1 MVGGR
6 WTPIGESGTISNDNV
21 GARQKAHQNDR
32 ATTGADALPQNH
44 PMTRRTAAAS
54 IFAGLAGA
62 PVLAKA
68 AMQSYPVVGKVERLD
83 PALDALIDAD
93 AMVEEVLGGFT
104 WSEGPVWV
112 GGRGGFLLVSD
123 VPENRIWRW
132 SPLRG
137 GELWLT
143 PSGYAGPPTISL
155 REAGSNGL
163 ILARG
168 GLVIGDSGNR
178 CVSRIDLKTKTKTV
192 LASSFEG
199 KRLNSPNDLVLARD
213 GAIYFSDPP
222 WGLKGDWSS
231 PYRETDY
238 SGVYRL
244 APDNTLTLIDK
255 TVEPNGIGLSPDGR
269 TLYATD
275 RKSGWVA
282 WDLDAQGRP
291 TARRQFVDG
300 AATGVGGGDG
310 LKVDRAGNVWASSKD
325 GISIF
330 TPAGQRIGVIRADD
344 VISNC
349 ELGADGYLYM
359 TSNHRVVRIKVKAR
373 KLAV

>member
-1 MVGGR
+1 MSQ
-6 WTPIGESGTISNDNV
+6 TF
-21 GARQKAHQNDR
+21 Q
-32 ATTGADALPQNH
+32 
-44 PMTRRTAAAS
+44 MTRRAAAVTLL
-54 IFAGLAGA
+54 AGLAA
-62 PVLAKA
+62 PTAFA
-68 AMQSYPVVGKVERLD
+68 ATSAYPVVGKVERLD

-93 AMVEEVLGGFT
+93 APVEQVLDGFT

-112 GGRGGFLLVSD
+112 GGKDGFLLVSD
-123 VPENRIWRW
+123 VPANKIIRW
-132 SPLRG
+132 SPASG
-137 GELWLT
+137 GAVWLS
-143 PSGYAGPPTISL
+143 PSGYAGPETGSL

-178 CVSRIDLKTKTKTV
+178 CISRIDLKTRKKTV
-192 LASSFEG
+192 LAAGFEG
-199 KRLNSPNDLVLARD
+199 KRFNSPNDLVLARD
-213 GAIYFSDPP
+213 GAIYFTDPP
-222 WGLKGDWSS
+222 WGLKGDWTS
-231 PYRETDY
+231 PYRQTDY

-244 APDNTLTLIDK
+244 GTDNVVTMIDK

-282 WDLDAQGRP
+282 WNLDTKGQP

-300 AATGVGGGDG
+300 PATGIAGGDG
-310 LKVDRAGNVWASSKD
+310 LKVDRGGALWASSKD

-330 TPAGQRIGVIRADD
+330 SPNGQRIGVIRADD

-349 ELGADGYLYM
+349 ELAADGHLYM
-359 TSNHRVVRIKVKAR
+359 SSNHSVLRVKVKAR

>member
-1 MVGGR
+1 M
-6 WTPIGESGTISNDNV
+6 SQ
-21 GARQKAHQNDR
+21 AF
-32 ATTGADALPQNH
+32 
-44 PMTRRTAAAS
+44 PMTRRGAAAA
-54 IFAGLAGA
+54 ILALAAA
-62 PVLAKA
+62 PALARA
-68 AMQSYPVVGKVERLD
+68 ATYPVVGKVERLD

-93 AMVEEVLGGFT
+93 APVEQVMDGFT

-112 GGRGGFLLVSD
+112 GGKDGFLLVSD
-123 VPENRIWRW
+123 VPGNKIHRW
-132 SPLRG
+132 SPAG
-137 GELWLT
+137 GDTIWLA
-143 PSGYAGPPTISL
+143 PSGYAGPETHSL

-178 CVSRIDLKTKTKTV
+178 CLSRIDLKTRKKTV

-213 GAIYFSDPP
+213 GAIYFTDPP
-222 WGLKGDWSS
+222 WGLKGDWAS
-231 PYRETDY
+231 PYRQTDY

-244 APDNTLTLIDK
+244 GTDNTLTMIDK
-255 TVEPNGIGLSPDGR
+255 TIEPNGIGLSPDGR

-291 TARRQFVDG
+291 TARRQFIDR
-300 AATGVGGGDG
+300 ATTGIEGGDG
-310 LKVDRAGNVWASSKD
+310 LKVDRKGNLWASSKD

-330 TPAGQRIGVIRADD
+330 TPAGQRIGIIRADD

-349 ELGADGYLYM
+349 ELAADGHLYM
-359 TSNHRVVRIKVKAR
+359 SSNHRVLRVKVKAR
-373 KLAV
+373 KLPV

>member
-1 MVGGR
+1 V
-6 WTPIGESGTISNDNV
+6 SQVFS
-21 GARQKAHQNDR
+21 
-32 ATTGADALPQNH
+32 
-44 PMTRRTAAAS
+44 MTRRGAAAS
-54 IFAGLAGA
+54 ILALAAA
-62 PVLAKA
+62 PSVAKA
-68 AMQSYPVVGKVERLD
+68 ATPSYPVVGKVERLD

-93 AMVEEVLGGFT
+93 AAVEQVLDSFT

-112 GGRGGFLLVSD
+112 GGKNGFLLVSD
-123 VPENRIWRW
+123 VPANKILRW
-132 SPLRG
+132 LPVDG
-137 GELWLT
+137 GSVWLT
-143 PSGYAGPPTISL
+143 PSGYAGPQTGSL

-178 CVSRIDLKTKTKTV
+178 CVSRIDLKTRKKTV
-192 LASSFEG
+192 LASSFDG
-199 KRLNSPNDLVLARD
+199 KRFNSPNDLVLARD

-222 WGLKGDWSS
+222 WGLKGDWNS
-231 PYRETDY
+231 PYRQTDY

-244 APDNTLTLIDK
+244 GTDNVVTLIDK
-255 TVEPNGIGLSPDGR
+255 TVEPNGIGLSPDGK

-282 WDLDAQGRP
+282 WDLDAKGSP
-291 TARRQFVDG
+291 TARRQFVDS

-310 LKVDRAGNVWASSKD
+310 LKVDRDGNVWASSKD

-330 TPAGQRIGVIRADD
+330 TPAGKRIGVIRADD

-349 ELGADGYLYM
+349 ELAADGHLYM
-359 TSNHRVVRIKVKAR
+359 SSNHRVIRVKVKAR
-373 KLAV
+373 KLAL

>member
-1 MVGGR
+1 M
-6 WTPIGESGTISNDNV
+6 THAI
-21 GARQKAHQNDR
+21 
-32 ATTGADALPQNH
+32 
-44 PMTRRTAAAS
+44 TRRTAAAS
-54 IFAGLAGA
+54 LLAGLGMA
-62 PVLAKA
+62 PTFARA
-68 AMQSYPVVGKVERLD
+68 ATQAYPVVGKVERLD

-93 AMVEEVLGGFT
+93 ATVEQVLDGFT

-112 GGRGGFLLVSD
+112 GGKDGFLLVSD
-123 VPENRIWRW
+123 VPANKIMRW
-132 SPLRG
+132 SAPKEGKPG
-137 GELWLT
+137 GGSVWLT
-143 PSGYAGPPTISL
+143 PSGYAGPETNSL

-178 CVSRIDLKTKTKTV
+178 CVSRIDLKTQKKTV

-199 KRLNSPNDLVLARD
+199 RRFNSPNDLVLARD

-231 PYRETDY
+231 PYRQTDY

-244 APDNTLTLIDK
+244 GADNVVTLIDR

-282 WDLDAQGRP
+282 WDLDAKGAP
-291 TARRQFVDG
+291 TARRQFVDP
-300 AATGVGGGDG
+300 AATGIDGGDG
-310 LKVDRAGNVWASSKD
+310 LKVDRGGNVWASSKD

-330 TPAGQRIGVIRADD
+330 TPAGKRIGVIRADD

-349 ELGADGYLYM
+349 ELAADGHLYM
-359 TSNHRVVRIKVKAR
+359 SSNHRVIRVKVKAQ
-373 KLAV
+373 KLAF

>member
-1 MVGGR
+1 M
-6 WTPIGESGTISNDNV
+6 TPASS
-21 GARQKAHQNDR
+21 
-32 ATTGADALPQNH
+32 L
-44 PMTRRTAAAS
+44 TRRGAAAS
-54 IFAGLAGA
+54 LLALA
-62 PVLAKA
+62 ASPALAKA
-68 AMQSYPVVGKVERLD
+68 PANPVVGPVVGKVERLD

-93 AMVEEVLGGFT
+93 APVEQVLDGFT

-112 GGRGGFLLVSD
+112 GGPDGFLLVSD
-123 VPENRIWRW
+123 VPANKIMRW
-132 SPLRG
+132 SPARG
-137 GELWLT
+137 GEVWLT
-143 PSGYAGPPTISL
+143 PSGYAGPPTGSL

-168 GLVIGDSGNR
+168 GLVVGDSGNR
-178 CVSRIDLKTKTKTV
+178 CVSRIDLKTKKKTV

-213 GAIYFSDPP
+213 GAIYFTDPP
-222 WGLKGDWSS
+222 WGLKGDWTS
-231 PYRETDY
+231 PYRQTDY

-244 APDNTLTLIDK
+244 APDNTLTMIDK

-291 TARRQFVDG
+291 TARRPFVDS
-300 AATGVGGGDG
+300 AATGIEHGDG
-310 LKVDRAGNVWASSKD
+310 LKVDRKGHVWASSKD

-330 TPAGQRIGVIRADD
+330 TPQGKRIGIVRADD

-349 ELGADGYLYM
+349 ELAADGHLYM
-359 TSNHRVVRIKVKAR
+359 SSNHRVLRVRIKAR
-373 KLAV
+373 KLVV

>member
-1 MVGGR
+1 MSPTSR
-6 WTPIGESGTISNDNV
+6 I
-21 GARQKAHQNDR
+21 
-32 ATTGADALPQNH
+32 
-44 PMTRRTAAAS
+44 TRRGALAGIAGLTAAPA
-54 IFAGLAGA
+54 LAHA
-62 PVLAKA
+62 T
-68 AMQSYPVVGKVERLD
+68 QQTYPVVGKVERLD

-93 AMVEEVLGGFT
+93 AAVEQVLDGFT

-112 GGRGGFLLVSD
+112 GGPGGYLLVSD
-123 VPENRIWRW
+123 VPANKILRW

-137 GELWLT
+137 GEVWLT
-143 PSGYAGPPTISL
+143 PSGYAGPPTGSL

-178 CVSRIDLKTKTKTV
+178 CVSRIDLKTRKKTV

-213 GAIYFSDPP
+213 GAIYFTDPP
-222 WGLKGDWSS
+222 WGLKGDWTS
-231 PYRETDY
+231 PYRQTDY

-244 APDNTLTLIDK
+244 GTDNALTMIDR
-255 TVEPNGIGLSPDGR
+255 TIEPNGIGLSPDGR

-291 TARRQFVDG
+291 TARRQFIHG
-300 AATGVGGGDG
+300 ATSGIEGGDG
-310 LKVDRAGNVWASSKD
+310 LKIDRNGHLWASSKD

-330 TPAGQRIGVIRADD
+330 TPAGKRVGVIRADD

-349 ELGADGYLYM
+349 ELAADGHLYM
-359 TSNHRVVRIKVKAR
+359 SSNHRVLRVRIKAR
-373 KLAV
+373 KLAI

>member
-1 MVGGR
+1 MTS
-6 WTPIGESGTISNDNV
+6 TP
-21 GARQKAHQNDR
+21 
-32 ATTGADALPQNH
+32 
-44 PMTRRTAAAS
+44 PMTRRGAAA
-54 IFAGLAGA
+54 AMLALAAA
-62 PVLAKA
+62 PALAKSA
-68 AMQSYPVVGKVERLD
+68 TPYPVVGKVERLD

-93 AMVEEVLGGFT
+93 APVEQVLDGFT

-112 GGRGGFLLVSD
+112 GGPSGFLLVSD
-123 VPENRIWRW
+123 VPANKILRW
-132 SPLRG
+132 SPSRG
-137 GELWLT
+137 GEVWLT
-143 PSGYAGPPTISL
+143 PSGYAGPPTSSL

-178 CVSRIDLKTKTKTV
+178 CVSFIDLKTQKKTV

-213 GAIYFSDPP
+213 GAIYFTDPP

-244 APDNTLTLIDK
+244 GTDNVLTMIDK
-255 TVEPNGIGLSPDGR
+255 TVEPNGVGLSPDGR

-275 RKSGWVA
+275 RKTGWVA
-282 WDLDAQGRP
+282 WDLDARGRP

-300 AATGVGGGDG
+300 RATGIAGGDG
-310 LKVDRAGNVWASSKD
+310 LKVDRSGNLWASGQD

-330 TPAGQRIGVIRADD
+330 TPAGRRVGIIRADD

-349 ELGADGYLYM
+349 ELAADGHLYM
-359 TSNHRVVRIKVKAR
+359 SSNHRVLRVKVKAR